1 MENFY
6 KDIKSFN
13 AINKKRV
20 TLINDLTT
28 NPLYIEW
35 IPTPI
40 GKMLAICDENHLYML
55 EFIARKNIHNG
66 FERLSQKYN
75 RHIISGRTS
84 ITQRIEDEL
93 KLYFKKALKE
103 FTTPLVFT
111 GTKFQKKVW
120 LNLTKIPAGKTCSYS
135 ELAAAVGNKKASRAV
150 ANSNAKNILALVV
163 PCHRVILQ
171 SRRIGGYAG
180 GIEKKEWLLCHEK
193 LILGN

>member
-66 FERLSQKYN
+66 FQRLSQKYN

-103 FTTPLVFT
+103 FTTPLIFT

-120 LNLTKIPAGKTCSYS
+120 LNLTKIPAGRTCSYS

-150 ANSNAKNILALVV
+150 ANSNANNILALVV

-171 SRRIGGYAG
+171 SKKIGGYAG

-193 LILGN
+193 LI

>member
-1 MENFY
+1 VENFY

-13 AINKKRV
+13 AIDKKRV

-66 FERLSQKYN
+66 FQRLSQKYN

-103 FTTPLVFT
+103 FTTPLIFT

-120 LNLTKIPAGKTCSYS
+120 LNLTKIPAGRTCSYS

-150 ANSNAKNILALVV
+150 ANSNANNILALVV

-171 SRRIGGYAG
+171 SRKIGGYAG

-193 LILGN
+193 LI

>member
-66 FERLSQKYN
+66 FQRLSQKYN

-103 FTTPLVFT
+103 FTTPLIFT
-111 GTKFQKKVW
+111 GTKFQKKVC
-120 LNLTKIPAGKTCSYS
+120 LNLTKIPAGRTCSYS
-135 ELAAAVGNKKASRAV
+135 ELDAAVGNKKASRAV
-150 ANSNAKNILALVV
+150 ANSNANNILALVV

-171 SRRIGGYAG
+171 SRKIGGYAG

-193 LILGN
+193 LI